1 MSQNL
6 EPNINRSELLEEY
19 YKLSA
24 IVQSYDSYC
33 LTIKA
38 WGVTV
43 SGAAVGVAFS
53 RPGSLGVFVVAFALS
68 LAFWLTEVRFK
79 LFQLAHMLRVT
90 ELENA
95 LQNNLPV
102 ASPRIFSA
110 FGEQSRTNLK
120 SKRWRSLML
129 WHPVMLP
136 HVFFAVLSLVLIAID
151 VAKLIYSWRT
161 S

>member
-1 MSQNL
+1 MESNVS
-6 EPNINRSELLEEY
+6 RSELFEEY

-43 SGAAVGVAFS
+43 SGAAIGVAFS
-53 RPGSLGVFVVAFALS
+53 RAGSLGVFIVAFALS

-79 LFQLAHMLRVT
+79 LFQLAHMLRVS

-95 LQNNLPV
+95 LQNNLPMT
-102 ASPRIFSA
+102 SPRIFAA
-110 FGEQSRTNLK
+110 FGEQSRSNLK
-120 SKRWRSLML
+120 SKRWRAVTL
-129 WHPVMLP
+129 WPQVMLP

-151 VAKLIYSWRT
+151 VAKLIYSWR
-161 S
+161 SASRN

>member
-1 MSQNL
+1 MSQKL
-6 EPNINRSELLEEY
+6 ESSGTRAELFDEY
-19 YKLSA
+19 YKLST

-43 SGAAVGVAFS
+43 GGAAIGVAFS
-53 RPGSLGVFVVAFALS
+53 RGGSLGVFIVA
-68 LAFWLTEVRFK
+68 
-79 LFQLAHMLRVT
+79 QLAHMLRVS

-95 LQNNLPV
+95 LQNNIPV
-102 ASPRIFSA
+102 ASPRIFAA

-129 WHPVMLP
+129 WPQVMLP

-161 S
+161 A